1 VSISS
6 LIPGLRGTGSHRG
19 KTPAQLR
26 RELDAALCDLSAL
39 ATRVGELT
47 VERNQ
52 LEGQLDEAGID
63 LSGARHDLRIAG
75 QEQKRLQD
83 AIRAWEAKW
92 ANAFPVSVQ
101 APRDLRPADD
111 RPTVPTDVSS
121 VRAVHRVIPIT
132 ERPDAANPANIPA
145 A

>member
-1 VSISS
+1 VTVIDH
-6 LIPGLRGTGSHRG
+6 IPGLKAVGRHRG

-47 VERNQ
+47 AERNQ

-83 AIRAWEAKW
+83 AIRAWEARW
-92 ANAFPVSVQ
+92 ANAFPVSVR
-101 APRDLRPADD
+101 APRDLRPADE
-111 RPTVPTDVSS
+111 RPTVPVDVSS
-121 VRAVHRVIPIT
+121 VRPIHRVIPIT
-132 ERPDAANPANIPA
+132 ERADAANPANIPA